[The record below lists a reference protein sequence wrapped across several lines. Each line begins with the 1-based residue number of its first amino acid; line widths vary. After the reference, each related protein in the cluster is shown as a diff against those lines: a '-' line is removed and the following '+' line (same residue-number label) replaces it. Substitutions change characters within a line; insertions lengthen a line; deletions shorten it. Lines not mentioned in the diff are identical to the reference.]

1 MAIKKIQAF
10 VNMTLR
16 ELLDSKKAFEEA
28 TIRIGIIGES
38 GTGKS
43 SLINTIAGKY
53 LAEIGATET
62 TSEAQE
68 HTIKG
73 TQVTYVDLP
82 GTGTQRWPIDTYIQ
96 DLNLLSYD
104 AFILVYSA
112 RIKET
117 DITLFSQL
125 RAQDKPV
132 YVARNYYD
140 VALQGEGAKPP
151 EARLSDKDLRE
162 HIRKDARKQ
171 LRQEDA
177 EVFVTASVLNKPHF
191 EVDDLQK
198 AILNALDDIKALRG
212 LSGMQAYSEDLLEQK
227 RTGAKRI
234 VHAYAAAA
242 AANAINPVPG
252 LDILADISILLAMAE
267 HVLRTFGID
276 PKKDEQKLIRLIGAK
291 GAQELLAF
299 ASKRAIPTILK
310 RFTGRLATAQATKWI
325 PVLGQGASVIIGAA
339 VAETFGNDCISR
351 AYDAAKAEMLQNAD
365 APVSAS

>member
-1 MAIKKIQAF
+1 MAMKRIQAF
-10 VNMTLR
+10 VNLTLR

-53 LAEIGATET
+53 IAEIGATET
-62 TSEAQE
+62 TTEAQE
-68 HTIKG
+68 HTVKG
-73 TQVTYVDLP
+73 SQVTYVDLP
-82 GTGTQRWPIDTYIQ
+82 GTGTKRWPLDTYIQ

-112 RIKET
+112 RIKAS
-117 DITLFSQL
+117 DIALFSQL
-125 RAQDKPV
+125 RAHNKPI

-140 VALQGEGAKPP
+140 IALNGEQAKP
-151 EARLSDKDLRE
+151 ADFRMSDPDLRE

-171 LRQEDA
+171 LDQPDA
-177 EVFVTASVLNKPHF
+177 EVFMTASVLNQPHF
-191 EVDDLQK
+191 EVDALQQ
-198 AILNALDDIKALRG
+198 AILNALDEIKALRG
-212 LSGMQAYSEDLLEQK
+212 LSGMHAYSEDLLEQK
-227 RTGAKRI
+227 RKGAKRI
-234 VHAYAAAA
+234 VHVYAGAA
-242 AANAINPVPG
+242 AANAVNPIPG

-276 PKKDEQKLIRLIGAK
+276 PKQDEQKLIRLIGAK

-299 ASKRAIPTILK
+299 ASRRAIPTILK

-351 AYDAAKAEMLQNAD
+351 AYDAAKADMMDKGA
-365 APVSAS
+365 